1 MCLVLVGTK
10 IINLWIGCSLLF
22 VLFFEWDDF
31 RDWGWLYN
39 GVSGNTILWDKG
51 ENILILLWVIKQN
64 RIKWGQVFIH
74 RMCELIFSPF
84 RIYWEKVCVIAK
96 SAILSVIFF
105 LFDLILGNFL
115 SLYIAE
121 WPQIAIPHSQKGVL
135 LLPARLSECFSTG
148 LISVKSKVRQDIE

>member
-1 MCLVLVGTK
+1 MILEIGDDCIMGYQE
-10 IINLWIGCSLLF
+10 IQSYGIN
-22 VLFFEWDDF
+22 
-31 RDWGWLYN
+31 
-39 GVSGNTILWDKG
+39 DKTTSF
-51 ENILILLWVIKQN
+51 LWVIKQN

-121 WPQIAIPHSQKGVL
+121 
-135 LLPARLSECFSTG
+135 
-148 LISVKSKVRQDIE
+148 